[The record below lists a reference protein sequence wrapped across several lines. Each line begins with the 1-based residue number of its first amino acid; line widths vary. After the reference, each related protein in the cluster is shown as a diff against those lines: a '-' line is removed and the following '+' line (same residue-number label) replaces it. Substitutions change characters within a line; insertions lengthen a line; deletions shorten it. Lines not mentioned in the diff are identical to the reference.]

1 MLTLFNIPYYYRI
14 TSLFSLDLSFHSP
27 FYVVLSL
34 GITDSLLFSIEFRLG
49 STKNEQSIENAKV
62 IKCNLFERRAFK
74 VSFLEISISFSKTL
88 GDTEVSM
95 RTYQSQ
101 KNAIFSL
108 IIFYKIFVRI
118 FWMVTLLHFKNDVNV
133 NLFTSRQVVFLKKWM
148 RELCQKLGNSFRRV
162 SVA

>member
-1 MLTLFNIPYYYRI
+1 MRRDIELMGGPPVPPLGKTLHYYRI

-34 GITDSLLFSIEFRLG
+34 CITDSLLFSIEFRLG
-49 STKNEQSIENAKV
+49 STINEQGIENTKV

-74 VSFLEISISFSKTL
+74 LSFLEISISFEKIL

-108 IIFYKIFVRI
+108 
-118 FWMVTLLHFKNDVNV
+118 TLAKGGL
-133 NLFTSRQVVFLKKWM
+133 
-148 RELCQKLGNSFRRV
+148 
-162 SVA
+162 